1 MSNQNENP
9 DIEIG
14 SVWLHKAGGGRY
26 KITDFHEGADLYETE
41 GTLLPRIG
49 YVQLDDGVKRKAGS
63 PYSRSIEDFLTNFE
77 RI

>member
-1 MSNQNENP
+1 MSIQAKDP

-26 KITDFHEGADLYETE
+26 KVTDFHEGADHYEID
-41 GTLLPRIG
+41 GKLILRVG

-77 RI
+77 RT